1 MNLCCAPRGAVKLAF
16 VVILVTIGDS
26 APALAQSTLAACVDR
41 VVNAA
46 RLQGAKP
53 GSARAVDFLLTGDE
67 RSYDYALPETGC
79 LGFVAVGHRQVLHL
93 GLSLFAPSG
102 ATLARD
108 RGRDAHAYAR
118 VCGDAGQRVV
128 VNVRMLDGEGEFHL
142 VPLWDAP
149 SELDALESIMA
160 TCMSTGT
167 ARPDLVDVGPEPSG
181 PPLEL
186 GLLSVARKLLPLGY
200 ELQPELLAGGLLER
214 RRDLRQV
221 SLRGGRCYALAAVGD
236 GDVEDIDLRLLSL
249 SGSGALVAS
258 DVTRSREAIVKV
270 CPEQGADAEYAL
282 DVRMYR
288 GGGNY
293 VVQSFALNEALGP
306 LPPGVDGNTR
316 IAYTELIAQLGERGM
331 RSIPVAWGLVQPE
344 RTQSVPVQLRA
355 GHCYAVG
362 AVASGD
368 VGAGDLDM
376 SLIDERGRF
385 LAAEI
390 GPNPN
395 PLVYHC
401 AERDLTARAVVQSHQ
416 IPQPARF
423 LVLLGEQATETHP

>member
-1 MNLCCAPRGAVKLAF
+1 MRLAF
-16 VVILVTIGDS
+16 FMVAWVVGAS
-26 APALAQSTLAACVDR
+26 APAMGQSSLEACVDR

-46 RLQGAKP
+46 RSQGARP
-53 GSARAVDFLLTGDE
+53 GAARPVDFLLTGDE
-67 RSYDYALPETGC
+67 RSYEYELPEFGC

-102 ATLARD
+102 ADLAHD

-118 VCGDAGQRVV
+118 FCGDAGQRVV
-128 VNVRMLDGEGEFHL
+128 VNVRMLDGEGEFYL
-142 VPLWDAP
+142 VPLRNAP
-149 SELDALESIMA
+149 SELDALEGIMA
-160 TCMSTGT
+160 ACMSTGT

-181 PPLEL
+181 PSLEL
-186 GLLSVARKLLPLGY
+186 GLLAVARELVPLGY
-200 ELQPELLAGGLLER
+200 ELQSELISGGLLER
-214 RRDLRQV
+214 RRDLRHF
-221 SLRGGRCYALAAVGD
+221 SLQGGRCYALAAVGD

-249 SGSGALVAS
+249 TGAGSLVAS

-270 CPEQGADAEYAL
+270 CPEQGADYAL

-288 GGGNY
+288 GAGSY
-293 VVQSFALNEALGP
+293 VVQSYALNEALGP

-316 IAYTELIAQLGERGM
+316 IAYTELIAQLGDRGM
-331 RSIPVAWGLVQPE
+331 RPVPVAWGLVEPE
-344 RTQSVPVQLRA
+344 RTQAVPVKLQA
-355 GHCYAVG
+355 GHCYAIG

-368 VGAGDLDM
+368 VGSGDLDM

-401 AERDLTARAVVQSHQ
+401 PERDMTARAVVQSHQ
-416 IPQPARF
+416 IAHPARF
-423 LVLLGEQATETHP
+423 LVLLGEQAPESRP

>member
-1 MNLCCAPRGAVKLAF
+1 MNPCCAPRGALTLAF
-16 VVILVTIGDS
+16 LVVVGVVGASVPVLG
-26 APALAQSTLAACVDR
+26 QSSLAACVDR
-41 VVNAA
+41 LVNAA
-46 RLQGAKP
+46 RDQGAKP
-53 GSARAVDFLLTGDE
+53 GRARPVDFLLTGDE
-67 RSYDYALPETGC
+67 RSYEFGLPQFGC

-118 VCGDAGQRVV
+118 YCGEAGQRVV
-128 VNVRMLDGEGEFHL
+128 VNLRMLDGEGEFHL
-142 VPLWDAP
+142 VPLWNAP
-149 SELDALESIMA
+149 AELEALQGIMA

-181 PPLEL
+181 PSLER
-186 GLLSVARKLLPLGY
+186 GLLSVERELVPLGY
-200 ELQPELLAGGLLER
+200 ELQPELISGGLLER
-214 RRDLRQV
+214 RRDLRHL
-221 SLRGGRCYALAAVGD
+221 SLERGRCYALAAVGD

-249 SGSGALVAS
+249 TGSGSLVAS

-270 CPEQGADAEYAL
+270 CPEQGADYAL

-293 VVQSFALNEALGP
+293 VVQSYALNEALGP

-316 IAYTELIAQLGERGM
+316 IAYTELVAQLGERGM
-331 RSIPVAWGLVQPE
+331 RSVPVAWGLVESE
-344 RTQSVPVQLRA
+344 RTQAVPVKLMKGR
-355 GHCYAVG
+355 CYAVG
-362 AVASGD
+362 ALASGD

-390 GPNPN
+390 GPGPN

-401 AERDLTARAVVQSHQ
+401 APRDMTARAVVQSHQ
-416 IPQPARF
+416 IAHPARF
-423 LVLLGEQATETHP
+423 LVLLGEHAAENRP

>member
-1 MNLCCAPRGAVKLAF
+1 MKLAF
-16 VVILVTIGDS
+16 LVAIWVVGAS
-26 APALAQSTLAACVDR
+26 APALGQSSLEACVAR

-46 RLQGAKP
+46 RSQGAKP
-53 GSARAVDFLLTGDE
+53 GAARPVDFLLTGDE
-67 RSYDYALPETGC
+67 RSYDYELSEFGC
-79 LGFVAVGHRQVLHL
+79 TGFVAVGHRQVLHL

-102 ATLARD
+102 ERLARD
-108 RGRDAHAYAR
+108 GGRDAHAYAR
-118 VCGDAGQRVV
+118 VCGDAGQRLV

-142 VPLWDAP
+142 VPLRNAP
-149 SELDALESIMA
+149 SELDALEGIMA

-181 PPLEL
+181 PSLEI
-186 GLLSVARKLLPLGY
+186 GLLSVARELVPLGY
-200 ELQPELLAGGLLER
+200 ELQSQLVSGGLLER
-214 RRDLRQV
+214 RRDLRHL
-221 SLRGGRCYALAAVGD
+221 SLEGGRCYALAAVGD

-249 SGSGALVAS
+249 TGAGSLVAS

-270 CPEQGADAEYAL
+270 CPEQRADYAL

-288 GGGNY
+288 GGGSY
-293 VVQSFALNEALGP
+293 VVQSYALNEALGP
-306 LPPGVDGNTR
+306 LPPGIDGITR
-316 IAYTELIAQLGERGM
+316 IAYTELIARLGERGM
-331 RSIPVAWGLVQPE
+331 RSVPVAWGVVESE
-344 RTQSVPVQLRA
+344 RSQSVPVQLGA
-355 GHCYAVG
+355 GRCYAVG

-368 VGAGDLDM
+368 VGTGDLDM

-401 AERDLTARAVVQSHQ
+401 AERDMVARAVVQSHQ
-416 IPQPARF
+416 IAHPARF
-423 LVLLGEQATETHP
+423 LVLLGEHAAESRP